1 MENMS
6 NIRAIESLDEMTTII
21 KALLNDIA
29 EDFISVGF
37 YLKMTEQDEL
47 YKQAGYRNIWEYA
60 KDTFGIGRSTASRFM
75 DINTKYSIGG
85 FSPQIDDKW
94 RGYGS
99 SKLTEML
106 GLPEEIQEAI
116 PTEATVKDIREAK
129 GIIRETEAHYDD
141 QMELCDIAQEEP
153 QETDWMVELAREY
166 FKDGK
171 EAFQKLLDW
180 ERKDPDGSDI
190 ARELLVILNPT
201 KFKMIRLEYAN
212 VMMTEHTIKV
222 MPYRNHGENQEYDY
236 MDFAKGFE
244 KLFIQEYPEDLKM
257 AAGDLYKRVY
267 DESLYPETQEKIPEK
282 KPEKK
287 APASVKTEAP
297 KKPEVKKEP
306 PKEPVQ
312 EDEKEPEEQIPGQIE
327 ITKDF
332 PEYCPGNMEV
342 PAEITEEEEIK
353 RAYATRRLYMASIQA
368 QEAAEYMAKVMD
380 KKMRSMRGVSF
391 AALGKEEFWTE
402 LFEAE
407 VDKNGEEIECVEQC
421 VN

>member
-1 MENMS
+1 MDE
-6 NIRAIESLDEMTTII
+6 IRVIESLDEMTIVI

-29 EDFISVGF
+29 ESFISVGF
-37 YLKMTEQDEL
+37 YLKKTEQDEL

-85 FSPQIDDKW
+85 FSPQIDDRW

-129 GIIRETEAHYDD
+129 GIIRETETHYDD
-141 QMELCDIAQEEP
+141 QMELCDIAQEQP

-212 VMMTEHTIKV
+212 VMMTEHVIKV
-222 MPYRNHGENQEYDY
+222 MPFRNHGENQEYTY
-236 MDFAKGFE
+236 IDFVKGFE
-244 KLFIQEYPEDLKM
+244 KLFLPTYPEDLKV
-257 AAGDLYKRVY
+257 AAGDLYKEVY
-267 DESLYPETQEKIPEK
+267 DEPLYHKMEKLEKTPEK

-297 KKPEVKKEP
+297 KKSEVK
-306 PKEPVQ
+306 
-312 EDEKEPEEQIPGQIE
+312 KEPEEQIPGQTE

-332 PEYCPGNMEV
+332 PEYCPDNMEA

-353 RAYATRRLYMASIQA
+353 GAYATRRLYMASIPA

-421 VN
+421 AN

>member
-1 MENMS
+1 M
-6 NIRAIESLDEMTTII
+6 
-21 KALLNDIA
+21 
-29 EDFISVGF
+29 
-37 YLKMTEQDEL
+37 
-47 YKQAGYRNIWEYA
+47 
-60 KDTFGIGRSTASRFM
+60 
-75 DINTKYSIGG
+75 
-85 FSPQIDDKW
+85 
-94 RGYGS
+94 
-99 SKLTEML
+99 

-116 PTEATVKDIREAK
+116 STEATVKDIREAK
-129 GIIRETEAHYDD
+129 GIIRETEVHYDD

-153 QETDWMVELAREY
+153 QETDWMMELAREY

-267 DESLYPETQEKIPEK
+267 DESLYPEMETQEKIPEK

-297 KKPEVKKEP
+297 KKSEVKKNRRKSRHRKSRKNRKNRFRDR
-306 PKEPVQ
+306 PKSRRIFRNIVRITWKCRQ
-312 EDEKEPEEQIPGQIE
+312 RLRKRKKSKGLRHEKIIHGINPSAGSSRVYGE
-327 ITKDF
+327 
-332 PEYCPGNMEV
+332 
-342 PAEITEEEEIK
+342 
-353 RAYATRRLYMASIQA
+353 
-368 QEAAEYMAKVMD
+368 VMD

-402 LFEAE
+402 LLEAE

-421 VN
+421 AN